1 MNWVGFPQLR
11 IDRIDIFPYINVF
24 GFNIY
29 WYGIIIAVGM
39 SLAVLYA
46 FFNAYKFGVNRD
58 KMIDVVI
65 IGIVCGICGARLYYV
80 IFSFDAFSN
89 NFWKIFDL
97 RTGGLA
103 IYGGIICAFAAGF
116 LACKRKKMRFLPLA
130 DIASVG
136 FLLGQGIGRWGNFVN
151 IEAYG
156 SHTNLPWG
164 MTSSEIPIAIQPVH
178 PTFLYESIWCIL
190 GFVIFNLLLKY
201 RKFDGQVLL
210 MYLGWYGFERFFVE
224 GLRTDSLWL
233 IPNVIR
239 VSQLISIILFVL
251 SISLLVY
258 ISFFYMRK
266 HRDMEYLYVNTK
278 EWKDSLSKNKKM

>member
-1 MNWVGFPQLR
+1 MNWVGFPQLG
-11 IDRIDIFPYINVF
+11 IDKLYISPYIDVF

-29 WYGIIIAVGM
+29 WYGIIIAIGM

-46 FFNAYKFGVNRD
+46 FFNAHKFGINKD
-58 KMIDVVI
+58 KMIDVII
-65 IGIVCGICGARLYYV
+65 IGIVFGICGARLYYV
-80 IFSFDAFSN
+80 IFSFDSFSD

-103 IYGGIICAFAAGF
+103 IYGGIICAFISGF
-116 LACKRKKMRFLPLA
+116 CACKYKKIKFLPLA
-130 DIASVG
+130 DIASIG

-156 SHTNLPWG
+156 SHTDLPWG
-164 MTSSEIPIAIQPVH
+164 MTSNQIPVVIQPVH

-210 MYLGWYGFERFFVE
+210 MYLTWYGFERFFVE

-239 VSQLISIILFVL
+239 VSQFISIILFVF
-251 SISLLVY
+251 SITTLVY
-258 ISFFYMRK
+258 ILFFYMKK
-266 HRDMEYLYVNTK
+266 HTDKEYLYVNTQEYK
-278 EWKDSLSKNKKM
+278 NSLLKK